1 MESSARTS
9 AGIFAGVAVA
19 SCLVLV
25 AGSAWAALVRGGG
38 NRSTDCIAV
47 FDAPGANK
55 PAPPKVARNVDCTD
69 GDPSCDADG
78 ARNGIC
84 VFDLQVCLNSD
95 GFVAE
100 CTPEEVDSVTVEHA
114 EDNGDPKF
122 DPDFQAIQLRL
133 NLLEM
138 PNNQNL
144 NDCTVVSSI
153 TVALKGPNSSNKM
166 RAGRKR
172 LKVSADGR
180 ASGRN
185 KIDRDRLR
193 LKCRP
198 EGDRIYLPVDLFDST
213 FDRITQQVFAPSCA
227 LSACHDDQSNAGGM
241 NLLPINAFAQIVGV
255 VPMNL
260 AAAGDGL
267 FRIDAVGDFNNSL
280 LYRKITGNLPAGY
293 GGRMPLGMPSLDPNL
308 IELIRLWIV
317 GDAVTGPAP
326 QTGWV
331 TGTTGQ

>member
-1 MESSARTS
+1 MSPHAFSPSVACLAA
-9 AGIFAGVAVA
+9 AGA
-19 SCLVLV
+19 SLLI
-25 AGSAWAALVRGGG
+25 AATASAALVRGGG
-38 NRSTDCIAV
+38 SKSTDCMSV

-55 PAPPKVARNVDCTD
+55 PAPPKLPRHVDCTD

-78 ARNGIC
+78 ARNGSC
-84 VFDLQVCLNSD
+84 VFDLQICLNSD
-95 GFVAE
+95 AFTAD
-100 CTPEEVDSVTVEHA
+100 CTPERVDSVVVEHA

-122 DPDFQAIQLRL
+122 DPDLQAVQLRV

-138 PNNQNL
+138 PDNQNL

-153 TVALKGPNSSNKM
+153 AVPLRGPNKANKM

-172 LKVSADGR
+172 LKLSADGR
-180 ASGRN
+180 ASGRD
-185 KIDRDRLR
+185 KTDRDRMR
-193 LKCRP
+193 FKCRP
-198 EGDRIYLPVDLFDST
+198 EGDRVYLPIDLFDST
-213 FDRITQQVFAPSCA
+213 FDRITKQVFAPSCA

-260 AAAGDGL
+260 AAANDGL
-267 FRIDAVGDFNNSL
+267 FRVDASGDFNNSF
-280 LYRKITGNLPAGY
+280 LYRKITGNLLGGY
-293 GGRMPLGMPSLDPNL
+293 GGQMPLNMPSLDPNL